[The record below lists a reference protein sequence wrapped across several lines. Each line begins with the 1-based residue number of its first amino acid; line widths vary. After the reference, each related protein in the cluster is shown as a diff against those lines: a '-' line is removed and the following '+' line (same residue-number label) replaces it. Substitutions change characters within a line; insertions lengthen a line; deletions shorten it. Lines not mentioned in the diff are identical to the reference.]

1 MAVGGII
8 YNFLKFFEIF
18 QSLSFSSQA
27 CMDSTCFLLKGSYLY
42 IVKHDNMVQKATLL
56 HKNISHRNLNNSTS
70 VFAFTYYYFK

>member
-8 YNFLKFFEIF
+8 YNFLKFF
-18 QSLSFSSQA
+18 SLSLFHLKPVWIEPA
-27 CMDSTCFLLKGSYLY
+27 FLLKDSYLY

-56 HKNISHRNLNNSTS
+56 HKNISHRNLNNITW